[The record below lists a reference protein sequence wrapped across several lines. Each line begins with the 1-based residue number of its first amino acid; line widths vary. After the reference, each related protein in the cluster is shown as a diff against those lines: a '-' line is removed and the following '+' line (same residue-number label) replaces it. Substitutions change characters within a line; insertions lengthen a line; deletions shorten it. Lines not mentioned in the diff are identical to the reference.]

1 MSKDNNREWSLDSLY
16 SGFQD
21 ENFDLDI
28 QKLNDLIKDF
38 KDYAEKLDSANPEK
52 EVKTIIG
59 YLESISVTANKIGS
73 YISLRQSTNTTD
85 SETTALMQ
93 KLEELL
99 SDISKEEA
107 MVKKYIANVE
117 NLDAII
123 QNDSK
128 LKEYEFLF
136 KEIRIEAEHTLSDD
150 VEEVVAKM
158 NLSGGSAWSSLQQ
171 YLTSI
176 LEVDYKGEAITLP
189 EVRNLAYDPDPQ
201 VRKSAY
207 EAELASYEKIND
219 AISFSLN
226 NIKSQVNT
234 ISSLRGYDSALDMTL
249 EQSRMSQKTLDAM
262 FEAIKEYLPKF
273 HQYLKRK
280 GELLGHKNGLPWWD
294 LFAPLGN
301 THKSFTIEDAKE
313 YLEDHFRPFSDDLAD
328 MIVGAF
334 ENDWIDFYP
343 RSGKVGGAFCSN
355 LPFIKESRILTNFD
369 GSLSDVV
376 TLAHELGHAYHGL
389 HIEDHL
395 PLNTDYSMPVAETA
409 SNFNETLIMKAAID
423 EAEGGEKIT
432 LLESS
437 LQDTTQIICDIY
449 SRFLFESEVFERRK
463 ESFLFSD
470 DLKELML
477 ETQRKAYG
485 DGLDHNYLH
494 PYMWINKSHYYRD
507 SLSYYNFPYAFGG
520 LFAQGLYAKYQE
532 QGSDFVPQ
540 YKALLKATTVNTVED
555 VAKMADIDLTK
566 PEFWRQ
572 SLQAVSN
579 SIDEF
584 LEMTK

>member
-1 MSKDNNREWSLDSLY
+1 MNKEWSLDALY
-16 SGFQD
+16 KSFQD
-21 ENFDLDI
+21 ENFEQDF
-28 QKLNDLIKDF
+28 QKLKDLINEF
-38 KDYAEKLDSANPEK
+38 KKHVSTLDEANPGK
-52 EVKTIIG
+52 EVKTLIN
-59 YLESISVTANKIGS
+59 YLEDINLTARKLGS
-73 YISLRQSTNTTD
+73 YIFLRQSTNTTD

-107 MVKKYIANVE
+107 MVKKYVASVK
-117 NLDAII
+117 NLDQII
-123 QNDSK
+123 EKDDK
-128 LKEYEFLF
+128 LKEYSFLF
-136 KEIRIEAEHTLSDD
+136 KEMKIEADHTLSDD
-150 VEEVVAKM
+150 VEEVIAKM
-158 NLSGGSAWSSLQQ
+158 NLSAGSAWSSMQQ

-176 LEVDYKGEAITLP
+176 LKVDYDGKEITLP
-189 EVRNLAYDPDPQ
+189 EVRNLAYNPDPK
-201 VRKSAY
+201 VRKAAY

-226 NIKSQVNT
+226 NLKSQVNT
-234 ISSLRGYDSALDMTL
+234 LSSMRGYESALDMTL
-249 EQSRMSQKTLDAM
+249 EQSRMAKETLDAM

-273 HQYLKRK
+273 HAYLRRK
-280 GELLGHKNGLPWWD
+280 AELLGHSNGLPWWD
-294 LFAPLGN
+294 LFAPLGES
-301 THKSFTIEDAKE
+301 HRKFTVEEAKE
-313 YLEDHFRPFSDDLAD
+313 YLVSHFRPFSDDMAD
-328 MIVGAF
+328 MIVEAF
-334 ENDWIDFYP
+334 DEEWIDFFP

-355 LPFIKESRILTNFD
+355 LPFIKQSRILTNFD

-389 HIEDHL
+389 NIQDHL
-395 PLNTDYSMPVAETA
+395 PLNTGYTMPVAETA
-409 SNFNETLIMKAAID
+409 SNFNETLIMKAAIE
-423 EAEGGEKIT
+423 EAEGEEKIA
-432 LLESS
+432 LLESQ

-449 SRFLFESEVFERRK
+449 SRFLFESAVFERRK

-477 ETQRKAYG
+477 DTQKEAYG
-485 DGLDHNYLH
+485 DGLDHNHLH

-507 SLSYYNFPYAFGG
+507 SLSFYNFPYAFGG
-520 LFAQGLYAKYQE
+520 LFAQGLYAKYLE
-532 QGSDFVPQ
+532 EGKDFVPQ
-540 YKALLKATTVNTVED
+540 YKAILKATTVNTVED

-572 SLQAVSN
+572 SLDSITK

>member
-52 EVKTIIG
+52 EIKTIIG